1 MSKLRRYRHL
11 SVSVAALFLVLMFAW
26 WYGPTPGGAG
36 WARDNVTLHSL
47 ITEEGEIILQTAL
60 PVRKGDIY
68 ITADNRRF
76 TAVAV
81 KDGVAGMR
89 FDGYE
94 QLSQGK
100 AEAPSDL
107 APWLLAGDLKLGDQ
121 DGVVE
126 AMPEAGG
133 ARLVVLYHTHSDE
146 SYIQGDGF
154 SNAPGLRSGGIYQV
168 GDAMTASLQTDGW
181 TVYHDLTNHSP
192 HDAMAY
198 TRSRRT
204 VFQDL
209 TLRPFALFDV
219 HRDAGPGGPYAW
231 SFQGQP
237 TSKVL
242 LVVGQQNPLMLVNM
256 FLAERLKGVAD
267 YLYPG
272 LVKGIFIAH
281 GNYNQD
287 LDPGALLLEFGTE
300 QTPKTAAQNGAAL
313 FGHVIS
319 ATLGP
324 AK

>member
-11 SVSVAALFLVLMFAW
+11 TISVVALFLVLMFAW
-26 WYGPTPGGAG
+26 WYGPTPGGSG
-36 WARDNVTLHSL
+36 WTKDNVTLHSL

-60 PVRKGDIY
+60 PVGKGDVF
-68 ITADNRRF
+68 ITTDNRRF
-76 TAVAV
+76 TVVAV
-81 KDGVAGMR
+81 KDGVANMR
-89 FDGYE
+89 FEGYE
-94 QLSQGK
+94 QLSRGK
-100 AEAPSDL
+100 AEAAPDL
-107 APWLLAGDLKLGDQ
+107 APWLSADDLELGRD
-121 DGVVE
+121 DRVAE
-126 AMPEAGG
+126 AMPVAGG

-146 SYIQGDGF
+146 SYIQGDGL
-154 SNAPGLRSGGIYQV
+154 SNAPGNGGIYQV
-168 GDAMTASLQTDGW
+168 GDSLAASLQADGW
-181 TVYHDLTNHSP
+181 TVYHDLANHSP

-219 HRDAGPGGPYAW
+219 HRDAGPGGPYSW
-231 SFQGQP
+231 SFQGKP
-237 TSKVL
+237 ASKVL
-242 LVVGQQNPLMLVNM
+242 LVVGRQNPLMLVNM

-272 LVKGIFIAH
+272 LVSGIFIAH
-281 GNYNQD
+281 GDYNQD

-300 QTPKTAAQNGAAL
+300 QTTKTAAQNGAAV

>member
-11 SVSVAALFLVLMFAW
+11 TVSVVALVAVFLFAW
-26 WYGPTPGGAG
+26 WYGSIPGGAPWG
-36 WARDNVTLHSL
+36 RDNVSLHSL
-47 ITEEGEIILQTAL
+47 VTEEGEIILQTSL
-60 PVRKGDIY
+60 PVRKGDVF
-68 ITADNRRF
+68 ITADNRKF

-81 KDGVAGMR
+81 RDGVAQMR

-94 QLSQGK
+94 PMPQGQ
-100 AEAPSDL
+100 AGPDHAT
-107 APWLLAGDLKLGDQ
+107 LLTAAGLELGGYDR
-121 DGVVE
+121 VTE

-146 SYIQGDGF
+146 SYIPGDGL
-154 SNAPGLRSGGIYQV
+154 SNAPGNGGIYKV
-168 GDAMTASLQTDGW
+168 GDALAASLQADGW
-181 TVYHDLTNHSP
+181 TVYHNLANHNP

-209 TLRPFALFDV
+209 KLRPFALFDV
-219 HRDAGPGGPYAW
+219 HRDAGPSAPYDW
-231 SFQGQP
+231 SYQGQP
-237 TSKVL
+237 ASKVL
-242 LVVGQQNPLMLVNM
+242 LVVGRQNPMEPVNM
-256 FLAERLKGVAD
+256 FLAQRLKGVAD

-272 LVKGIFIAH
+272 LVSGIFIAH

-300 QTPKTAAQNGAAL
+300 QTARTAAEKGAAV

-324 AK
+324 AR